1 MSFLETG
8 FHYVALA
15 GLKLNRNVPAS
26 VSASSGGIVCGRLQK
41 NYFKKLFK
49 RLLLTAHKYPGVFL
63 EIQID
68 PGFSTLAK
76 LIIQVHVFGSC
87 VRACMHACKVNL
99 LELVLSTMLISEI
112 KPISTALLTQG
123 LLLVEPSC

>member
-15 GLKLNRNVPAS
+15 GLKLNGNVPAS

-41 NYFKKLFK
+41 NTYLKKLFK

-76 LIIQVHVFGSC
+76 LIIQVHVFGAC
-87 VRACMHACKVNL
+87 VCARACMHACMQSQFVRVSSLHHADLRDRTHFNSFVN
-99 LELVLSTMLISEI
+99 TRAF
-112 KPISTALLTQG
+112 T
-123 LLLVEPSC
+123 C